1 MTPLTVH
8 AEGPAMRIIVMMTA
22 EAIIGRSAFFPYLF
36 LMAGPAGQTL
46 VLAIKFIIRLLT
58 VVERP

>member
-22 EAIIGRSAFFPYLF
+22 EAIIGRCALFPYLF
-36 LMAGPAGQTL
+36 LMAGPAGQAL
-46 VLAIKFIIRLLT
+46 VLTVKFIIRLLA
-58 VVERP
+58 VFERP

>member
-8 AEGPAMRIIVMMTA
+8 AKGPAVRVIVLVTT
-22 EAIIGRSAFFPYLF
+22 ETIIGRCAVFPNLF
-36 LMAGPAGQTL
+36 LMTGPAGKAL
-46 VLAIKFIIRLLT
+46 VLAVKFIIRLLA